1 MIDKYELQEKLKS
14 IIGDNLKKEGVILV
28 DLNFMFSGEKSILRI
43 LVDVSGGG
51 ITLDKCA
58 YINNSISQLLDEEN
72 LIQSSYVLE
81 VSSPG
86 VDRPLISKE
95 DFIRCLN
102 RKVKIFFNQHQED
115 KPNPCVQGLDKS
127 EITGV
132 IISVAD
138 TGVNI
143 DSEGQ
148 IQQIPFD
155 RIRKAKQIIEELK

>member
-1 MIDKYELQEKLKS
+1 MIDKYELQGKLRS
-14 IIGDNLKKEGVILV
+14 VIGDYLKREGVILV
-28 DLNFMFSGEKSILRI
+28 DLNFMLSGKKSILRI
-43 LVDVSGGG
+43 LVDLPGGG
-51 ITLDKCA
+51 ITLDKCT
-58 YINNSISQLLDEEN
+58 YINNLISQLLDEEN

-95 DFIRCLN
+95 DFSRCLN
-102 RKVKIFFNQHQED
+102 RKVKIFFNQFQE
-115 KPNPCVQGLDKS
+115 GKS

-132 IISVAD
+132 IVSVAD
-138 TGVNI
+138 AGVNV

>member
-14 IIGDNLKKEGVILV
+14 IIGENLKKEGVILV
-28 DLNFMFSGEKSILRI
+28 DLNFTLSGKKSILRI
-43 LVDVSGGG
+43 LVDVPGGG
-51 ITLDKCA
+51 ITLDKCT

-72 LIQSSYVLE
+72 LIQGSYVLE

-95 DFIRCLN
+95 DFTRCLN
-102 RKVKIFFNQHQED
+102 RKVKIFLNQLQE
-115 KPNPCVQGLDKS
+115 GKS

-138 TGVNI
+138 AGVNV

-155 RIRKAKQIIEELK
+155 RIRKAKQIVEELK

>member
-28 DLNFMFSGEKSILRI
+28 DLNFMLSGKKSILRI
-43 LVDVSGGG
+43 LVDLPGGG
-51 ITLDKCA
+51 ITLDKCT
-58 YINNSISQLLDEEN
+58 YINNLISQLLDEEN

-95 DFIRCLN
+95 DFFRCLN
-102 RKVKIFFNQHQED
+102 RKVKIFFNQFQE
-115 KPNPCVQGLDKS
+115 GKS

-132 IISVAD
+132 IVSVAD
-138 TGVNI
+138 AGVNV

>member
-1 MIDKYELQEKLKS
+1 MIDKYELREKLRS
-14 IIGDNLKKEGVILV
+14 VIGDYLKREGVILV
-28 DLNFMFSGEKSILRI
+28 DLNFMLSGEKSILRI
-43 LVDVSGGG
+43 LVDLPGGG
-51 ITLDKCA
+51 ITLDKCT
-58 YINNSISQLLDEEN
+58 YINNLISQLLDEEN

-95 DFIRCLN
+95 DFSRCLN
-102 RKVKIFFNQHQED
+102 RKVKIFFNQFQE
-115 KPNPCVQGLDKS
+115 GKS

-132 IISVAD
+132 IVSVAD
-138 TGVNI
+138 AGVNV

>member
-1 MIDKYELQEKLKS
+1 MMDKYELQEKLRL

-28 DLNFMFSGEKSILRI
+28 DLNFTLSGKKSILRI
-43 LVDVSGGG
+43 LVDVPGGG
-51 ITLDKCA
+51 ITLDKCT

-72 LIQSSYVLE
+72 LIQGSYVLE

-95 DFIRCLN
+95 DFTRCLN
-102 RKVKIFFNQHQED
+102 RKVKIFFNQLQE
-115 KPNPCVQGLDKS
+115 GKS

-138 TGVNI
+138 AGVNV

-155 RIRKAKQIIEELK
+155 RIRKAKQIVEELK